1 MRLIRRLLLL
11 LLLLC
16 WCAGEKEF
24 CVDLADEVR
33 DWLVLEVML

>member
-16 WCAGEKEF
+16 WCAGEEEC